1 MVYQFRLQGH
11 LDGQWVE
18 WFGEVTIVLA
28 ENGDTLLTSPVTD
41 QAALFGLLRKIRDL
55 GVPLVSLVRLDA
67 SGSDAL
73 EMVNQQV

>member
-28 ENGDTLLTSPVTD
+28 GNGDTLLTSPVAD

-55 GVPLVSLVRLDA
+55 GVPLVSVVRLDA

-73 EMVNQQV
+73 ETANR